1 MPYAAT
7 KTNKKTTKNSS
18 LPLLSLVVQVAC
30 LNCNNILL
38 LSASLLKTHDLKQPF
53 LMQIWLCPHILLY
66 TAPSP
71 DQCIQ
76 RAGYPSLQRLCQFC
90 SVQDVLS
97 FPHLVHTCPLS
108 QISIQASCTQ
118 ENPSWCPRLRLPSFL
133 LCSQNLPCLP
143 TLPGRAF
150 TALKPLHNYLRIR
163 Q

>member
-7 KTNKKTTKNSS
+7 KTNKTTTKNSS

-53 LMQIWLCPHILLY
+53 LMQIWLCPHIPLY

-97 FPHLVHTCPLS
+97 FPSPGPH
-108 QISIQASCTQ
+108 
-118 ENPSWCPRLRLPSFL
+118 
-133 LCSQNLPCLP
+133 LP
-143 TLPGRAF
+143 TFSDLNSSLLHSGKPFLMPQAQIAVLPFMLTEF
-150 TALKPLHNYLRIR
+150 TLPPHPAWACLHSA
-163 Q
+163 QATS